1 MLSHIFDTHSHYDD
15 PRFDPDRDELISS
28 LFSNGISGIIHA
40 ATDIASSR
48 FGIEQ
53 SKRYERYYA
62 SVGIHPENA
71 DCIEDGYINSL
82 RLLAKNK
89 KVVAIG
95 EIGLDYHYEGYDKS
109 AQIELFTSQIEL
121 ANELSLPVIVH
132 CRDAVGDCMDI
143 LRRHKPKG
151 VMHCY
156 SGSPETARELLDLG
170 MYIGFTGAITFKNA
184 KKAAE
189 VLKILPPDRL
199 LLETD
204 CPYMAPE
211 PHRGKRCD
219 SSLIRFTAQKAA
231 EEMGIGYDE
240 LLGVTE
246 KNAHELFGIEIKQR

>member
-15 PRFDPDRDELISS
+15 RRFDADRDGLISS
-28 LFSNGISGIIHA
+28 LFANGMSGIIHA
-40 ATDIASSR
+40 ATDIASSE

-53 SKRYERYYA
+53 SRKYERYYA

-71 DCIEDGYINSL
+71 DSVASGYIDSL
-82 RLLAKNK
+82 RLLAQSE

-95 EIGLDYHYEGYDKS
+95 EIGLDYHYEGYDKTS
-109 AQIELFTSQIEL
+109 QIELFTSSVEL

-132 CRDAVGDCMDI
+132 CRDAVGDCMEI
-143 LRRHKPKG
+143 LKRLKPKG

-189 VLKILPPDRL
+189 VLKILPLDRL

-211 PHRGKRCD
+211 PLRGKRCD
-219 SSLIRFTAQKAA
+219 SSMIRFTAQRAA
-231 EEMGIGYDE
+231 EVMGVESDE
-240 LLGVTE
+240 LLAATE
-246 KNAHELFGIEIKQR
+246 ENAVRVFGIE

>member
-15 PRFDPDRDELISS
+15 RRFDADRDGLISS
-28 LFSNGISGIIHA
+28 LFANGMSGIIHA
-40 ATDIASSR
+40 ATDIASSE

-53 SKRYERYYA
+53 SRKYERYYA

-71 DCIEDGYINSL
+71 DSVASGYIDSL
-82 RLLAKNK
+82 RLLAQSE

-95 EIGLDYHYEGYDKS
+95 EIGLDYHYEGYDKAS
-109 AQIELFTSQIEL
+109 QIELFTSSVEL

-132 CRDAVGDCMDI
+132 CRDAVGDCMEI
-143 LRRHKPKG
+143 LKRLKPKG

-189 VLKILPPDRL
+189 VLKILPLDRL

-211 PHRGKRCD
+211 PLRGKRCD
-219 SSLIRFTAQKAA
+219 SSMIRFTAQRAA
-231 EEMGIGYDE
+231 EVMGVESDE
-240 LLGVTE
+240 LLAATE
-246 KNAHELFGIEIKQR
+246 ENAVRVFGIE

>member
-15 PRFDPDRDELISS
+15 RRFDADRDGLISS
-28 LFSNGISGIIHA
+28 LFANGMSGIIHA
-40 ATDIASSR
+40 ATDIASSE

-53 SKRYERYYA
+53 SRKYERYYA

-71 DCIEDGYINSL
+71 DSVASGYIDSL
-82 RLLAKNK
+82 RLLAQSE

-95 EIGLDYHYEGYDKS
+95 EIGLDYHYEGYDKAS
-109 AQIELFTSQIEL
+109 QIELFTSSVEL

-132 CRDAVGDCMDI
+132 CRDAVGDCMEV
-143 LRRHKPKG
+143 LKRLKPKG

-189 VLKILPPDRL
+189 VLKILPLDRL

-211 PHRGKRCD
+211 PLRGKRCD
-219 SSLIRFTAQKAA
+219 SSMIRFTAQRAA
-231 EEMGIGYDE
+231 EVMGVESDE
-240 LLGVTE
+240 LLAATE
-246 KNAHELFGIEIKQR
+246 ENAVRVFGIE